1 MPKEAKFHL
10 TKEGLIKIEKEY
22 KKVKKL
28 RRLKLEKEAP
38 LVLHS
43 EELSTESL
51 CWREDMGILDSRIA
65 ELEYILK
72 NFQLIKTPPKKER
85 GKINLGAQVALEV
98 DGQKDQ
104 FIIVGT
110 LEANPS
116 LGKISNES
124 PVGKA
129 LMGHKAGD
137 EIIISSPIKTLYKI
151 KRVNYSKDS

>member
-1 MPKEAKFHL
+1 MAKENKFYL
-10 TKEGLIKIEKEY
+10 TKDGLVKIEKEY
-22 KKVKKL
+22 KKLKEL

-51 CWREDMGILDSRIA
+51 VWREDMGILDSRIA
-65 ELEYILK
+65 ELEYTLK
-72 NFQLIKTPPKKER
+72 NFQLIKTPPEKER
-85 GKINLGAQVALEV
+85 DKINLGTHVELEV
-98 DGQKDQ
+98 DGQKDE

-129 LMGHKAGD
+129 LMNHKVGD
-137 EIIISSPIKTLYKI
+137 EIVISSPIKTLYKI
-151 KRVNYSKDS
+151 KKIKYE